1 MTTQFSTNIMQAT
14 AVEANAIA
22 ELEDRLA
29 DAEEAAV
36 QAELATQEAQAEAAA
51 LRAERDELSR
61 LAGKMLVELRTVRA
75 VASGM
80 LQARQL
86 EVAAVRDL
94 LSHLAVST
102 APHDRLQRRLMANAY
117 EAMGAGN
124 EAAAVVSSAAVR
136 VSA

>member
-1 MTTQFSTNIMQAT
+1 MTTQFSANIMQAT

-22 ELEDRLA
+22 DLEDRLA
-29 DAEEAAV
+29 DAQEAAV
-36 QAELATQEAQAEAAA
+36 QAELATQEAVAEAAL

-61 LAGKMLVELRTVRA
+61 LAGQLLTNLRTARA
-75 VASGM
+75 VAVGM

-102 APHDRLQRRLMANAY
+102 APHDRLQRRLIANAY
-117 EAMGAGN
+117 EAMGAGT
-124 EAAAVVSSAAVR
+124 EAAAVVSGAAVR